1 MATCTYLGLVV
12 GQGKRKPDECK
23 VDDIRSFLKPHTKS
37 QVRSFLGLTGYYRDF
52 VPAYASNSYHLTE
65 STKKSAPE
73 TVSWTTDMNKEF
85 LYLRDCLCSAPC
97 LSIPLPSDSFCLHTD
112 ASGLGIG
119 AVLSVTRAR
128 KEHPVAYYSRKLS
141 KAERNYSATELE
153 GLAVVASIQHF
164 SVYLYGVHFVVVTDH
179 RALSFLS
186 SSKLQP
192 GRLARWALL
201 LQEYNFSVKYRP
213 RSQNGNADALSRL
226 CQTENHDLRS
236 LEEGGDVVPQH

>member
-1 MATCTYLGLVV
+1 M
-12 GQGKRKPDECK
+12 
-23 VDDIRSFLKPHTKS
+23 
-37 QVRSFLGLTGYYRDF
+37 
-52 VPAYASNSYHLTE
+52 
-65 STKKSAPE
+65 
-73 TVSWTTDMNKEF
+73 
-85 LYLRDCLCSAPC
+85 YLRDCLCSAPC

-179 RALSFLS
+179 CALSFLS

-192 GRLARWALL
+192 GCLARWALL

-213 RSQNGNADALSRL
+213 GSQNGNADALSRL